1 MPIGAAAAVVLL
13 TLYLI
18 PTNGKGSELRVGM
31 ERMRTAKVDNGKFQ
45 EFIAMNGSVI
55 PINTFYLDA
64 VEGGRVEKRYV
75 EAGTYVE
82 QGQKIARLGNTN
94 LLLDIMYREAELF
107 QQSNNLRNTKLAME
121 QNRLQL
127 NGQLLDLD
135 YQIKQAERV
144 YLRNKE
150 LRAKELISKEA
161 YETSRDE
168 FEYLVGKRELTLQSW
183 DQDSIFRENQVIQLE
198 SGLQRMEANLEVVK
212 ENLENLTIKAPVSG
226 HLTSLNVEI
235 GESKNRGERLG
246 QIDILDGF
254 KIRVPVDEHYITRV
268 NQGQRAHFRLADAT
282 YWVTLTKIF
291 PEVLNG
297 QFQVEMTFEED
308 PEPEDIRRGQTVH
321 LRLEL
326 GEPRDAVLLERGA
339 FFQTSGGRW
348 IYVLTEDGKRAEKRE
363 IRLGRQNQDFY
374 EVLDGLYPGDEV
386 ITSSYAALGEQDVL
400 IFK

>member
-1 MPIGAAAAVVLL
+1 MPIGAVAAVVLI
-13 TLYLI
+13 TLYLF
-18 PTNGKGSELRVGM
+18 PSNGKGTELRVGM
-31 ERMRTAKVDNGKFQ
+31 ERMRTSQVEQGKFQ
-45 EFIAMNGSVI
+45 EFIALNGSVV
-55 PINTFYLDA
+55 PINTFFLDA
-64 VEGGRVEKRYV
+64 IEGGRVEKRFL
-75 EAGTYVE
+75 EAGTHVE
-82 QGQKIARLGNTN
+82 QGQKILQLANTN

-135 YQIKQAERV
+135 YGIKQAERV

-150 LRAKELISKEA
+150 LYKKQLVSKET

-183 DQDSIFRENQVIQLE
+183 DQDSIFRENQVEQLE

-212 ENLENLTIKAPVSG
+212 ENLENLTIRAPVSG

-254 KIRVPVDEHYITRV
+254 KVRVPVDEHYITRV
-268 NQGQRAHFRLADAT
+268 DVGQRAHFRLADET

-297 QFQVEMTFEED
+297 QFQVEMTFETGE
-308 PEPEDIRRGQTVH
+308 EPEDIRRGQTLH

-326 GEPRDAVLLERGA
+326 GEPRDAVLLDRGA
-339 FFQTSGGRW
+339 FFQTTGGRW
-348 IYVLTEDGKRAEKRE
+348 AYVLTEDGTRAEKRE
-363 IRLGRQNQDFY
+363 IRLGRQNQDQY